1 LTLQR
6 QLGDP
11 GPDADHLNEPYKSGV
26 IGASQVAQILKTAL
40 GIKIDDDKGKGD
52 QARATIIHILRWKDK
67 SRTSVAFQKW
77 YVYDPGTHGPYLY
90 AESSQKLFE
99 GTSIAGRKNF
109 RLVYIHFNADPT
121 KPDPGPADNNVIGK
135 YPVTYTIGISKQQT
149 QFVQDLKTLVGLVLP
164 GGLGGGEAVSPT
176 GYWSQSE
183 FESQYST
190 STITV
195 TPALN
200 PQQDKGTGMQSF
212 NTQTVVSGSTIVMD
226 NKPGATMA
234 SFEEKFSGNP
244 SNVSV
249 VISGCGVGGTCD
261 VLDTYTIPA
270 DSVRAPVI
278 SMPYDHFTIA
288 PTLNGGSN
296 PALTVTA
303 TLVGAASGG
312 GSSGPTIKGSQSGDS
327 NANTASKQL
336 SANTYTNERPSYVG
350 LSFAVPVKSYKDV
363 TYQSSSGM
371 LAPSSIT
378 QQNVYATFDLY
389 LPPALPSLAA
399 FRWFPH
405 PFAGLPIKGKV
416 LQHTMA
422 GVAFGLPWFEPF
434 AGVVFDRQ
442 NASVNGATQRTTFKT
457 IFGFKVS
464 VSAVAK
470 ALKKTS
476 KGS

>member
-1 LTLQR
+1 M
-6 QLGDP
+6 DSN
-11 GPDADHLNEPYKSGV
+11 PDDTRMSA
-26 IGASQVAQILKTAL
+26 
-40 GIKIDDDKGKGD
+40 
-52 QARATIIHILRWKDK
+52 
-67 SRTSVAFQKW
+67 AFQKW
-77 YVYDPGTHGPYLY
+77 YVYDPGAHGPYLY
-90 AESSQKLFE
+90 AKTAQQLFE
-99 GTSIAGRKNF
+99 DTSIAGRTKF

-121 KPDPGPADNNVIGK
+121 KPGAGPAKSETVGK

-149 QFVQDLKTLVGLVLP
+149 QFEQDLKTLVGLVLP
-164 GGLGGGEAVSPT
+164 AGGGAEARVETTGVT
-176 GYWSQSE
+176 GYWSYSE

-195 TPALN
+195 TPTLN
-200 PQQDKGTGMQSF
+200 PQQDKASMQYSD
-212 NTQTVVSGSTIVMD
+212 THTVRSADQIVVS
-226 NKPGATMA
+226 NKPGAMAA
-234 SFEEKFSGNP
+234 SFEEKFKGNP
-244 SNVSV
+244 ASVSV
-249 VISGCGVGGTCD
+249 VISGCGAGDTCD
-261 VLDTYTIPA
+261 ALDTFTTA
-270 DSVRAPVI
+270 SDSVRAPAI
-278 SMPYDHFTIA
+278 SKVYDHFKIV
-288 PTLNGGSN
+288 PTLNGGIN
-296 PALTVTA
+296 PTLTVTTMLLSTVPEGGTTGQ
-303 TLVGAASGG
+303 TLNMSQPGASG
-312 GSSGPTIKGSQSGDS
+312 
-327 NANTASKQL
+327 ANTASKQL
-336 SANTYTNERPSYVG
+336 SPNTYTNEKPSYIG

-378 QQNVYATFDLY
+378 QQNVYATFDFY
-389 LPPALPSLAA
+389 LPPAQPSLAA